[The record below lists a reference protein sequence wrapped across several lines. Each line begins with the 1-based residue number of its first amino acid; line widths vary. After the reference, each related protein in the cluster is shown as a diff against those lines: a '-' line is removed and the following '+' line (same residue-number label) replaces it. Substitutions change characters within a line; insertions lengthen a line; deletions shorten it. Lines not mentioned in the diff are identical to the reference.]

1 MHTASN
7 DLEAKPGVRWGLGMQ
22 VFGNPEE
29 TGIFVNE
36 GSYSWSGAYGT
47 HFFID
52 SKEDRTFVLMVNSDN
67 LGGSES
73 YVSRAVEKAIWE
85 AR

>member
-7 DLEAKPGVRWGLGMQ
+7 DLLAAPGVKWGLGVQ
-22 VFGNPEE
+22 VFGSPEE
-29 TGIFVNE
+29 TGIYVHE

-52 SKEDRTFVLMVNSDN
+52 PQANRTFVLMLNSDN
-67 LGGSES
+67 LGGSQS

-85 AR
+85 AE